1 MLKAYQKK
9 KLSERLKSKNGK
21 SENFRI
27 SLRAWTLSYV
37 KNVGRKLMSNYKL
50 ENMLCSFCN
59 EEHTSVFFLDI
70 RAWFS
75 YCHKV
80 EKVTF
85 TSFSMKETFGLTLK
99 IFSEAFA

>member
-1 MLKAYQKK
+1 
-9 KLSERLKSKNGK
+9 
-21 SENFRI
+21 
-27 SLRAWTLSYV
+27 
-37 KNVGRKLMSNYKL
+37 MSNYKL

-85 TSFSMKETFGLTLK
+85 TSFSMKETFGLTPK
-99 IFSEAFA
+99 IFNEAFVNTLKNIQNPAQAITVREYLEKFGSFP